1 MMLDSVVSAIIAAL
15 NEAGIG
21 AVEAYPKKELCR
33 LDGALVCV
41 GVKSAKGLPAGF
53 GGYLGLGADPE
64 TGRSEELYGARCV
77 LELSLDIFAGTGAG
91 AGECTRCAGRI
102 PAALG
107 ALPEGIKISSL
118 SFGAAAPDGG
128 TGLFKCSGVLSGT
141 AYFIARER
149 PEDGVFSDFILR
161 GSVKE

>member
-1 MMLDSVVSAIIAAL
+1 MLEGVVSAVAAAL
-15 NEAGIG
+15 GAAGIE
-21 AVEAYPKKELCR
+21 AVEAYPKRELCC

-53 GGYLGLGADPE
+53 GGYLGLGADPV
-64 TGRSEELYGARCV
+64 TGKRGELYGARCV
-77 LELSLDIFAGTGAG
+77 LELALDVYAGMGAG

-107 ALPEGIKISSL
+107 GLPEGIKISSL
-118 SFGAAAPDGG
+118 CFGQTAPDGE
-128 TGLFKCSGVLSGT
+128 TGLFKCSGVMAAT
-141 AYFIARER
+141 AYFIARETD
-149 PEDGVFSDFILR
+149 EDGVFSDFILR